1 MKIWILSDLH
11 LEWKDWTP
19 PRNVDADVIVLAGD
33 IGVITQAL
41 SWVKNVFAGRTV
53 VYVAGNHEGYG
64 TFWFPLIE
72 QLRQAAAPLHFLERN
87 CVVIGNTR
95 FLGTTLWTDCR
106 IWGDLYSVLAQ
117 KHRLSDFAEIR
128 VDQETRLY
136 LDPLEMIR
144 WHERSVDWLD
154 SQLSMPF
161 PGPTVV
167 VTHHAPHPRSLLA
180 HDPAQ
185 FQPVSGYFGSNLLW
199 LIERHQP
206 ELWVHGHTHASSDYR
221 LGKTRVIANPAGYPL
236 PDGDRENPQFQADL
250 VVEV

>member
-11 LEWKDWTP
+11 LEWDDWNP
-19 PRNVDADVIVLAGD
+19 PRDVKADVIVLAGD
-33 IGVITQAL
+33 IGAKKQAL
-41 SWVKNVFAGRTV
+41 SWVKDVFAGRAV

-72 QLRQAAAPLHFLERN
+72 ELRQTPAPLHFLERN
-87 CVVIGNTR
+87 CTVIGNTR

-106 IWGDLYSVLAQ
+106 ISGDLYSVLAQ
-117 KHRLSDFAEIR
+117 KSGLSDFYQIR

-154 SQLSMPF
+154 SQLSMAF
-161 PGPTVV
+161 SGPTVV
-167 VTHHAPHPRSLLA
+167 VTHHAPHARSLLPC
-180 HDPAQ
+180 DPALSESL
-185 FQPVSGYFGSNLLW
+185 SGYYASDLSW

-206 ELWVHGHTHASSDYR
+206 ELWVHGHTHASADYR

-236 PDGDRENPQFQADL
+236 PDGDRENPQFQANL

>member
-11 LEWKDWTP
+11 LERGNWTP
-19 PRNVDADVIVLAGD
+19 PGDVDADVIVLAGD
-33 IGVITQAL
+33 IGVRTQAL
-41 SWVKNVFAGRTV
+41 SWAKEAFSGRPV

-64 TFWFPLIE
+64 TFWFPLME
-72 QLRQAAAPLHFLERN
+72 ELRQAPVPVHFLDRH

-117 KHRLSDFAEIR
+117 KRLMTDFYQIR
-128 VDQETRLY
+128 VDKEARLY

-154 SQLSMPF
+154 SQLSLPF
-161 PGPTVV
+161 PGPTIV
-167 VTHHAPHPRSLLA
+167 VTHHAPHPKSLVE
-180 HDPAQ
+180 HDPTQ
-185 FQPVSGYFGSNLLW
+185 SDPLSGYYASDLSW
-199 LIERHQP
+199 LIDRHQP
-206 ELWVHGHTHASSDYR
+206 ALWVHGHTHASSDYR
-221 LGKTRVIANPAGYPL
+221 VGKTRVIANPAGSPL
-236 PDGDRENPQFQADL
+236 PGGDRENSLFQDDL